1 MMPCYKVKGE
11 YLSMEI
17 LRTVAE
23 IQAYTRA
30 RKQEGKTIGLVPT
43 MGALHEGHLTLMR
56 AAREKCDIVIASIF
70 VNPVQFGPN
79 EDFDAYP
86 RRFDEDCQKLKT
98 VSVDAVFYPESSEM
112 YPEGFCTHINV
123 DGEITHKLCGAQR
136 PGHFQGVAMVVTK
149 LINLARA
156 DEAFFGQKDAQQLA
170 VIQQMVRDLNLDVT
184 VIGCPIIREAD
195 GLAKS
200 SRNSYLSADERKAA
214 LVLSQALEVA
224 KQLLANGEQNAAKI
238 RNAISETIQAEPIA
252 KIDYVELVDAR
263 TLQQVDTVE
272 RPVLVALAVYI
283 GKTRLIDNFI
293 TE

>member
-1 MMPCYKVKGE
+1 
-11 YLSMEI
+11 
-17 LRTVAE
+17 
-23 IQAYTRA
+23 
-30 RKQEGKTIGLVPT
+30 
-43 MGALHEGHLTLMR
+43 
-56 AAREKCDIVIASIF
+56 
-70 VNPVQFGPN
+70 
-79 EDFDAYP
+79 
-86 RRFDEDCQKLKT
+86 
-98 VSVDAVFYPESSEM
+98 
-112 YPEGFCTHINV
+112 
-123 DGEITHKLCGAQR
+123 
-136 PGHFQGVAMVVTK
+136 VTK
-149 LINLARA
+149 LFNIVQPDCAY
-156 DEAFFGQKDAQQLA
+156 FGQKDAQQLA

-238 RNAISETIQAEPIA
+238 RNAISETIQAEPLA
-252 KIDYVELVDAR
+252 KVDYVELVDAR
-263 TLQQVDTVE
+263 TLQQVDSVE

>member
-1 MMPCYKVKGE
+1 MKIAATVEEIRSAVKAWKKEG
-11 YLSMEI
+11 LS
-17 LRTVAE
+17 V
-23 IQAYTRA
+23 
-30 RKQEGKTIGLVPT
+30 GFVPT
-43 MGALHEGHLTLMR
+43 MGYLHEGHQSLMQKAVSENDR
-56 AAREKCDIVIASIF
+56 VVVSIF
-70 VNPVQFGPN
+70 VNPMQFGPS
-79 EDFDAYP
+79 EDLESYP
-86 RRFDEDCQKLKT
+86 RDLEKDASLCEA
-98 VSVDAVFYPESSEM
+98 SGVDLIFHPEPKEM
-112 YPEGFCTHINV
+112 YHPDFSSGKSRPAHFRGVCT
-123 DGEITHKLCGAQR
+123 
-136 PGHFQGVAMVVTK
+136 VVTK
-149 LINLARA
+149 LFNIVQPDCAY
-156 DEAFFGQKDAQQLA
+156 FGQKDAQQLA

-238 RNAISETIQAEPIA
+238 RNAISETIQAEPLA
-252 KIDYVELVDAR
+252 KVDYVELVDAR
-263 TLQQVDTVE
+263 TLQQVDSVE

>member
-238 RNAISETIQAEPIA
+238 RNAISETIQAEPLA
-252 KIDYVELVDAR
+252 KVDYVELVDAR
-263 TLQQVDTVE
+263 TLQQVDSVE

>member
-1 MMPCYKVKGE
+1 
-11 YLSMEI
+11 
-17 LRTVAE
+17 
-23 IQAYTRA
+23 
-30 RKQEGKTIGLVPT
+30 
-43 MGALHEGHLTLMR
+43 
-56 AAREKCDIVIASIF
+56 
-70 VNPVQFGPN
+70 
-79 EDFDAYP
+79 
-86 RRFDEDCQKLKT
+86 
-98 VSVDAVFYPESSEM
+98 
-112 YPEGFCTHINV
+112 
-123 DGEITHKLCGAQR
+123 
-136 PGHFQGVAMVVTK
+136 VTK
-149 LINLARA
+149 LFNIVQPDCAY
-156 DEAFFGQKDAQQLA
+156 FGQKDAQQLA

-238 RNAISETIQAEPIA
+238 RNAISKTIQAEPLA
-252 KIDYVELVDAR
+252 KVDYVELVDAR
-263 TLQQVDTVE
+263 TLKPVDSVE